1 MDVTDRVAGSSGGDC
16 DCRDD
21 APADGR
27 RDDDEGAVGV
37 AVVLV
42 AAAAAVAATVVV
54 AVMAAA
60 AAAGGGDDA
69 WWEDWGAVTRLGDL
83 TPAAEVDGAAPPAVR
98 GVTNAA
104 VAAVVGVVD
113 AAAVGVGTC
122 FSDAGG
128 AVARSMRR
136 LWFDGD
142 APVDAPDGEIS
153 VADDGAKEPR
163 ENTDTAAAT
172 APKLGAASPATRRCD

>member
-1 MDVTDRVAGSSGGDC
+1 M
-16 DCRDD
+16 
-21 APADGR
+21 
-27 RDDDEGAVGV
+27 
-37 AVVLV
+37 V
-42 AAAAAVAATVVV
+42 AAATAT
-54 AVMAAA
+54 
-60 AAAGGGDDA
+60 AAGGGDVA
-69 WWEDWGAVTRLGDL
+69 WWEDRGVVTRLGDL